1 MCWPSIFSQT
11 TSESSTTAPSTPRSL
26 AQTSSC
32 RPRAALLTPP
42 ATSRLVLN
50 TVTSCTCLLTP
61 HQPAA
66 TATTTHPSSATCWR
80 PSTHKSSRTSTL
92 SLGAPS
98 CRDTST
104 NTFSA
109 TVRMSQSAT
118 TPSSSSKVTSS
129 GASSTQTWC
138 LLERAARKLV
148 TTWSTSTEM
157 FVRTPLSW
165 AAWLLKVQRSAKS
178 QSIVSSRPRSHTA
191 TWLVTLLIAH
201 LAQRRTR
208 SCRLWALILAS
219 APSVCVLDT
228 DSEALASLV
237 TTVHLA
243 GMLKASASTQRFQ
256 LQPTSTTITT
266 PKS

>member
-92 SLGAPS
+92 SLGA
-98 CRDTST
+98 
-104 NTFSA
+104 
-109 TVRMSQSAT
+109 
-118 TPSSSSKVTSS
+118 SS

-157 FVRTPLSW
+157 CVRTPLSW